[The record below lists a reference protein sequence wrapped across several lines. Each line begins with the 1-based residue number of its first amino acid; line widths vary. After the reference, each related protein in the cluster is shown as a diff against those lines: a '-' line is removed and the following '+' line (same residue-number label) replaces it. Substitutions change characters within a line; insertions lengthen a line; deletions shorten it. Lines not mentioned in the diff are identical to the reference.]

1 MLTWLARFFKET
13 VLLPTYCST
22 SNKIL
27 VFSSTEEFR
36 ITLTMYCNADKDLP
50 FCPINRPESSPLISI
65 NGSSDLPSSFFVK
78 KGVALIPVNDINFS
92 TMSIAFEVTEK
103 MISSFIRKVHNNR
116 KTLVRPRVV
125 IAVPSGITQVEKRA
139 VRDSAE
145 SAGAREV
152 FLIEEPMAAAI
163 GVDLPVQEPT
173 GNMIIDIG
181 GGTTEVAIISMSGI
195 VYSRSV
201 RIAGDEMDEAIV
213 NYIKKKYN
221 LLIGERT
228 AEEVKIRI
236 GSAYPLKKRMTMEVK
251 GRDLVAGIPKTLIIS
266 DEEVREA
273 LTETFGTIVEAVK
286 IALERTPPE
295 LAADIVDKG
304 LVVAG
309 GGSLIKGLDA
319 LLKEATGLPI
329 TLAMDP
335 LSAVALGAGKVL
347 GEPKLLRKVN
357 I

>member
-1 MLTWLARFFKET
+1 LFDLFWNLFSNDLAIDLGTANTLVNVRGEGI
-13 VLLPTYCST
+13 VLR
-22 SNKIL
+22 
-27 VFSSTEEFR
+27 E
-36 ITLTMYCNADKDLP
+36 
-50 FCPINRPESSPLISI
+50 
-65 NGSSDLPSSFFVK
+65 PSV
-78 KGVALIPVNDINFS
+78 VALNSQTNEVQAVGMEAKQMLGRAPGTIVAIRPMKDGV
-92 TMSIAFEVTEK
+92 IAHFEVTEK
-103 MISSFIRKVHNNR
+103 MIRHFIQRVHNNR

-195 VYSRSV
+195 VYSKSI

-213 NYIKKKYN
+213 NYIKRKYN

-228 AEEVKIRI
+228 AEEVKISI
-236 GSAYPLKKRMTMEVK
+236 GSAYPMEKRMTMEVK
-251 GRDLVAGIPKTLIIS
+251 GRDLVAGIPKTLVIS
-266 DEEVREA
+266 DEEIREA
-273 LTETFGTIVEAVK
+273 LTETFGTIVESVK

-304 LVVAG
+304 VVVAG
-309 GGSLIKGLDA
+309 GGSLIKGLDT

-329 TLAMDP
+329 TLAEDP

-347 GEPKLLRKVN
+347 SDPKLLKKVTL
-357 I
+357 

>member
-1 MLTWLARFFKET
+1 VFNFFWDLFSNDLAIDLGTANTLVHVKGQGIVLREPSVVAINSNTNEVLAVGEEAKQMLGRAPGSIIAIR
-13 VLLPTYCST
+13 P
-22 SNKIL
+22 
-27 VFSSTEEFR
+27 
-36 ITLTMYCNADKDLP
+36 MKD
-50 FCPINRPESSPLISI
+50 
-65 NGSSDLPSSFFVK
+65 
-78 KGVALIPVNDINFS
+78 GV
-92 TMSIAFEVTEK
+92 IAHFEVTEM
-103 MISSFIRKVHNNR
+103 MIRSFIQKVHNNR

-195 VYSRSV
+195 VYSKSV

-213 NYIKKKYN
+213 NYFKKKYN

-228 AEEVKIRI
+228 AEEVKIQI

-251 GRDLVAGIPKTLIIS
+251 GRDLVAGIPKTLLIS

-304 LVVAG
+304 VVVAG
-309 GGSLIKGLDA
+309 GGSLIKGLDI

-329 TLAMDP
+329 TLAVDP

-347 GEPKLLRKVN
+347 GDPKLLKKVAL
-357 I
+357 

>member
-1 MLTWLARFFKET
+1 MLNFFWNLFSNDLAIDLGTANTLVNVKGQGI
-13 VLLPTYCST
+13 VLREPSVVAIN
-22 SNKIL
+22 SNTNE
-27 VFSSTEEFR
+27 VQAVGEEAKQMLGR
-36 ITLTMYCNADKDLP
+36 APGSITAIRPMKD
-50 FCPINRPESSPLISI
+50 
-65 NGSSDLPSSFFVK
+65 
-78 KGVALIPVNDINFS
+78 GV
-92 TMSIAFEVTEK
+92 IAHFEVTEK
-103 MISSFIRKVHNNR
+103 MISNFIRKVHNNR

-319 LLKEATGLPI
+319 LLKEAPGLPI